1 MECPKCS
8 GEMVKA
14 RATSFGEEYDYCRAC
29 KMELAEIRRTH
40 PELEEVPRMIGL
52 EYGSPSHI
60 PSRLTFTDEAKYD
73 AWIKQLNAELEKAMS
88 ADLDNALKHIS
99 NLP

>member
-52 EYGSPSHI
+52 EYGSPPPILSSH
-60 PSRLTFTDEAKYD
+60 D
-73 AWIKQLNAELEKAMS
+73 AWTKQFNAELEK
-88 ADLDNALKHIS
+88 ALKHIS